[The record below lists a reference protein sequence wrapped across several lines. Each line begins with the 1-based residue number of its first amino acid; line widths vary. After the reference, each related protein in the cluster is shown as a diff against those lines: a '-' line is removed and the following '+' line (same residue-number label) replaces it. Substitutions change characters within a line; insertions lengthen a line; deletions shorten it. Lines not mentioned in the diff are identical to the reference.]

1 MEFKDYYKILGV
13 PEQADVS
20 TIKSSYRKLARKY
33 HPDVSKEKDAEQ
45 HFKEVGEAYTV
56 LKDAEKR
63 AEYDMLRQQGTRQ
76 ADGGF
81 RPPPNWQNAHADNGG
96 FGPGGSG
103 DFSDFFDSIFG
114 AQGGGFHQAGGS
126 THRSQS
132 HHSANHRGRDI
143 HHKIA
148 LFLEEAYEGCQR
160 QLSLRVSEPDENG
173 FIRQRDKVLNV
184 KIPAGVMQGQHI
196 RLAGQGEAGVG
207 EGKAGDLLLEIEFA
221 PHPYFAVDG
230 KNILLTL
237 PISCWEAALG
247 TSVEAPTISGK
258 VKLKVP
264 KGANSGNKLRI
275 KGKGL
280 VGKTGEKAGDQIVT
294 LQVSLP
300 TSHSSEAEALY
311 QKLSECEADFN
322 PRHVFE
328 G

>member
-13 PEQADVS
+13 SEKADTS

-56 LKDAEKR
+56 LKDTEKR
-63 AEYDMLRQQGTRQ
+63 AEYDMLRQQGTQ
-76 ADGGF
+76 QSDGGF
-81 RPPPNWQNAHADNGG
+81 RPPPNWQNANGNQGG
-96 FGPGGSG
+96 FGQGAGG
-103 DFSDFFDSIFG
+103 DFSDFFDSVFG
-114 AQGGGFHQAGGS
+114 EQGGGSA
-126 THRSQS
+126 HRSSRRSAS
-132 HHSANHRGRDI
+132 HQGRDL

-148 LFLEEAYEGCQR
+148 LFLEEAFEGCQR
-160 QLSLRVSEPDENG
+160 KLSLRVSEPDDNG
-173 FIRQRDKVLNV
+173 FIRQRDKTLNV
-184 KIPAGVMQGQHI
+184 KIPAGVMEGQHI
-196 RLAGQGEAGVG
+196 RLAGQGEAGIG
-207 EGKAGDLLLEIEFA
+207 GGKAGDLLLEIEFA

-230 KNILLTL
+230 KNIQLTL

-247 TSVEAPTISGK
+247 TSVEAPTITGK
-258 VKLKVP
+258 VKLKIP

-280 VGKTGEKAGDQIVT
+280 AGKAGEPAGDQIVT

-300 TSHSSEAEALY
+300 TTHSSEAEALY

-328 G
+328 R